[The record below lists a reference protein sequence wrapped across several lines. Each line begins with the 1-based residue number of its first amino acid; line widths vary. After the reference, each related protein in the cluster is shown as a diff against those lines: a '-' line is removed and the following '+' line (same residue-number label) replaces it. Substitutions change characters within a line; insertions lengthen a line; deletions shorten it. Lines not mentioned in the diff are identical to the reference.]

1 VSIGVLNRRRA
12 AAPTTTEQPPTQN
25 KRLLLAAC
33 CVAQFM
39 VILDIS
45 IVNVALPSI
54 QVGLKFSS
62 ADLQWVVDAYAIM
75 FAGFLMLAGRVG
87 DHFGQRRAFILAL
100 AAFSGASLLAGL
112 SPNSSV
118 LIGARA
124 LQGLGGA
131 VMAATS
137 LAVITS
143 NFEPGP
149 ARHRAIALWGAMN
162 GVGGA
167 SGVLFGGII
176 TQEVSW
182 RWIFLMNVP
191 IGIAAALVA
200 ARVVVD
206 RKAER
211 PPTFD
216 FAGALVLT
224 SGLLILAYGG
234 VTAGEDGWGS
244 ASALVPLILGNVVL
258 AFFGP
263 IEKRAKAPLV
273 PHGALTRELKIVNG
287 IVLLFSAAI
296 FPLWFMG
303 SLYLQQVLSLS
314 PVSTGL
320 VFLPMALAIFVC
332 GRQAGKL
339 VGRAG
344 VRIVL
349 GGGLVAMTVGL
360 LLLDRIGSS
369 GSAIQYML
377 LPGLLVTI
385 GIGFS
390 IITSTIA
397 ATQSAKAEQAGLASG
412 LVNTARQVGGGLGLA
427 IIVSIAS
434 VHTSHQIGHGTPA
447 PQALA
452 SGFRLGFL
460 ISAGLCA
467 VAAILTL
474 TLIPGKEYAPGES
487 RTVGR
492 YAVAGFA
499 ALIALFAGLGLGIP
513 KTHSA
518 PIGSYTTNGAYT
530 FASAPTLHPPIIQS
544 NEPAGTGAPLGGPDS
559 YIMMANFYDETKP
572 PMVGQSGP
580 LILDNH
586 LQPVWFQPVP
596 TDVTAANL
604 DAQTYHGKP
613 VLSWWQGNITPTG
626 LIDTGEYK
634 IVDQHYRPIAT
645 IKGQGGWVLT
655 LHSFYI
661 SGDDAWVT
669 VNKNVPAN
677 LSNDGG
683 VSSGVFVDS
692 AIQEYNIK
700 TGKLVYT
707 WDAAKHIPLST
718 SYTDPPPNGYPW
730 DAYHINSLNLAGPG
744 HVLIGMR
751 NTWAAYMVNTKT
763 DKIEWTLGG
772 KQSDFPLSKQSEFE
786 WQHDVELT
794 SPNTVTMFDDHCCK
808 ISGVGTYLSAT
819 GPSRGLQLTLNM
831 SNHTVTGVKQYSH
844 GTTFESEYMGSTQA
858 LPDGHVFVDWGQVP
872 FISEFDKSG
881 KLVFDGALPGSDL
894 TYRAY
899 VRQWVGLPLTGP
911 SGAVRQSAGKTTVSA
926 SWNGATKLTTWK
938 LLAGPSESQLTA
950 VATKPKSG
958 FETSIPVTQSYKV
971 FKLEALDP
979 NGHVVGTSRIFR
991 LGA

>member
-1 VSIGVLNRRRA
+1 VSIGVLNRRNPAESRSTEDRPK
-12 AAPTTTEQPPTQN
+12 PT
-25 KRLLLAAC
+25 RGLLLAAC

-75 FAGFLMLAGRVG
+75 FAGLLMLAGRVG
-87 DHFGQRRAFILAL
+87 DHFGQRRAFIVAL
-100 AAFSGASLLAGL
+100 AVFSSASLIAGL
-112 SPNSSV
+112 SPNSAV

-124 LQGLGGA
+124 LQGIGGA
-131 VMAATS
+131 LMAATS
-137 LAVITS
+137 LAIITS

-182 RWIFLMNVP
+182 RWIFLINVP

-200 ARVVVD
+200 ARVVID
-206 RKAER
+206 RRAENR
-211 PPTFD
+211 PAFD
-216 FAGALVLT
+216 FAGAFVLT
-224 SGLLILAYGG
+224 AGLLILAYGG

-244 ASALVPLILGNVVL
+244 ANALVPLILGNVVL
-258 AFFGP
+258 GFFGP

-273 PHGALTRELKIVNG
+273 PHGALTRELKVVNG
-287 IVLLFSAAI
+287 IVVLFSAAI

-332 GRQAGKL
+332 GSQAGKL

-344 VRIVL
+344 VRTVL
-349 GGGLVAMTVGL
+349 GGGLIAMTVGL

-369 GSAIQYML
+369 GSAIQYVM
-377 LPGLLVTI
+377 LPGLLVTV

-434 VHTSHQIGHGTPA
+434 VHTSHQIGQGAPA

-467 VAAILTL
+467 VAAVLTL
-474 TLIPGKEYAPGES
+474 ALVPGKQYAAGEN
-487 RTVGR
+487 RNAGR
-492 YAVAGFA
+492 YVVAGFA
-499 ALIALFAGLGLGIP
+499 TLVAVFAALGLGIP

-518 PIGSYTTNGAYT
+518 PIGSYITNGAYT
-530 FASAPTLHPPIIQS
+530 FASAPALHPPVLQAS
-544 NEPAGTGAPLGGPDS
+544 PPGRSAPLGGPSS

-580 LILDNH
+580 LILDNQ
-586 LQPVWFQPVP
+586 LRPVWFEPVP

-626 LIDTGEYK
+626 LINTGEYK
-634 IVDQHYRPIAT
+634 IVDQHYQPIAT
-645 IKGQGGWVLT
+645 IKGRDGWVLT

-661 SGDDAWVT
+661 DGDDAWVT
-669 VNKNVPAN
+669 VNKNVPTN
-677 LSNDGG
+677 LSKYGG
-683 VSSGVFVDS
+683 VSDGVFVDS
-692 AIQEYNIK
+692 AIQEYDIK
-700 TGKLVYT
+700 NGKLLYT

-718 SYTDPPPNGYPW
+718 SYTEPPPNGYPW

-744 HVLIGMR
+744 HVLVGLR
-751 NTWAAYMVNTKT
+751 NTWAAYMVNTQT
-763 DKIEWTLGG
+763 NDIEWTLGG

-786 WQHDVELT
+786 WQHDVEFQPP
-794 SPNTVTMFDDHCCK
+794 STVTMFDDHCCE

-819 GPSRGLQLTLNM
+819 GPSRGLQLSLNM
-831 SNHTVTGVKQYSH
+831 SNHTIAGVKQYSH
-844 GTTFESEYMGSTQA
+844 GTTFESEYMGSTQV
-858 LPDGHVFVDWGQVP
+858 LPDGHVLVDWGQVP
-872 FISEFDKSG
+872 YISEFDKSG
-881 KLVFDGALPGSDL
+881 NLVFDGTLPGSDL
-894 TYRAY
+894 TYRTY
-899 VRQWVGLPLTGP
+899 VRPWVGLPLTRP
-911 SGAVRQSAGKTTVSA
+911 SGAARHSGGQTTVYA
-926 SWNGATKLTTWK
+926 SWNGATKLSGWK
-938 LLAGPSESQLTA
+938 VLAGPSAARLKV
-950 VATKPKSG
+950 VASKPKSG
-958 FETSIPVTQSYKV
+958 FETSIPITGDYTA
-971 FKLEALDP
+971 FKLEALDADDR
-979 NGHVVGTSRIFR
+979 VIGTSALLRP
-991 LGA
+991 GA

>member
-1 VSIGVLNRRRA
+1 VSIGVLNRRKPAEAR
-12 AAPTTTEQPPTQN
+12 PGEERPRQN
-25 KRLLLAAC
+25 KTLLLTAC

-62 ADLQWVVDAYAIM
+62 ADLQWVVDAYAII

-87 DHFGQRRAFILAL
+87 DHYGQRRAFVVAL
-100 AAFSGASLLAGL
+100 AVFSSASLVAGL
-112 SPNSSV
+112 SPNSTV
-118 LIGARA
+118 LILARA

-131 VMAATS
+131 LMAATS

-143 NFEPGP
+143 NFEVGP

-176 TQEVSW
+176 TEEISW
-182 RWIFLMNVP
+182 RWIFLINVP
-191 IGIAAALVA
+191 IGIAAAAVVA
-200 ARVVVD
+200 KVVID
-206 RKAER
+206 RRAENR
-211 PPTFD
+211 PAFD
-216 FAGALVLT
+216 FAGAIVLT
-224 SGLLILAYGG
+224 AGLLILAYGG

-244 ASALVPLILGNVVL
+244 ANALIPLILGNVVL
-258 AFFGP
+258 GFFGP

-287 IVLLFSAAI
+287 IVVLFSAAI

-332 GRQAGKL
+332 GRQAATL

-344 VRIVL
+344 VRTVL
-349 GGGLVAMTVGL
+349 GGGLVCMTVGL
-360 LLLDRIGSS
+360 LLFDRIGSG
-369 GSAIQYML
+369 GSAIQYVM

-397 ATQSAKAEQAGLASG
+397 ATQSAKPEQAGLASG

-427 IIVSIAS
+427 ILVSIAS
-434 VHTSHQIGHGTPA
+434 VHTSHEIGAGSPA

-452 SGFRLGFL
+452 SGFRLGFV
-460 ISAGLCA
+460 ISAGLCG
-467 VAAILTL
+467 VAAILTFL
-474 TLIPGKEYAPGES
+474 LVPGKEYAPGES
-487 RTVGR
+487 RTGSR
-492 YAVAGFA
+492 YVVAGFA
-499 ALIALFAGLGLGIP
+499 ALVALFAGLGLGIP
-513 KTHSA
+513 KTHAA
-518 PIGSYTTNGAYT
+518 PIGRFVTNGAYS
-530 FASAPTLHPPIIQS
+530 FASAPGLHPPIIQS
-544 NEPAGTGAPLGGPDS
+544 SQPGKSAPLGAPGS

-580 LILDNH
+580 LILDSKF
-586 LQPVWFQPVP
+586 QPVWFQPVP
-596 TDVTAANL
+596 TDAVAANL

-626 LIDTGEYK
+626 LINTGEYK

-645 IKGQGGWVLT
+645 IKGQDGWVLT

-661 SGDDAWVT
+661 QGDDAWVT
-669 VNKNVPAN
+669 VNNNVPTN
-677 LSNDGG
+677 LSRFGG
-683 VSSGVFVDS
+683 VSDGVFVDS
-692 AIQEYNIK
+692 GVQEYNIK

-707 WDAAKHIPLST
+707 WDAYKHISPAT
-718 SYTDPPPNGYPW
+718 SKTNPPPNGYPW
-730 DAYHINSLNLAGPG
+730 DAYHINSLNLAGPN
-744 HVLIGMR
+744 HILIGMR

-763 DKIEWTLGG
+763 NEIEWTLGG
-772 KQSDFPLSKQSEFE
+772 SHSDFPLTKESEFE
-786 WQHDVELT
+786 WQHDVEFQP
-794 SPNTVTMFDDHCCK
+794 PNTVTMFDDHCCD
-808 ISGVGTYLSAT
+808 ISGVGTYLSPT
-819 GPSRGLQLTLNM
+819 GSSRGLQMTLNF
-831 SNHTVTGVKQYSH
+831 SAHTVSNVKQYSH
-844 GTTFESEYMGSTQA
+844 GTTFASEYMGSMQP
-858 LPDGHVFVDWGQVP
+858 LSDGHVLVDWGQVP
-872 FISEFDKSG
+872 YMT
-881 KLVFDGALPGSDL
+881 VFDSKGNIVTDAALPGSDL

-899 VRQWVGLPLTGP
+899 VRPWVGLPLTKP
-911 SGAVRQSAGKTTVSA
+911 AGAVSGTTVRA
-926 SWNGATKLTTWK
+926 SWNGATKLSSWK
-938 LLAGPSESQLTA
+938 VLAGQSASTLKP
-950 VATKPKSG
+950 VATKAKAG
-958 FETSIPVTQSYKV
+958 FETSIPVSQGATTYE
-971 FKLEALDP
+971 LEALDAH
-979 NGHVVGTSRIFR
+979 GRVLGTSAPFSNH
-991 LGA
+991 G